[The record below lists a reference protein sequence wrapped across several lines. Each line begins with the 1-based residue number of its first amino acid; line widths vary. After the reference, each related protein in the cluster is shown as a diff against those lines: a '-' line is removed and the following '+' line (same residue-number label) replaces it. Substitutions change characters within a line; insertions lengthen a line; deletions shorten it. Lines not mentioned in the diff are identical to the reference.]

1 MNIYYNLFCPRTFY
15 SLHSC
20 DMSWEVLLQ
29 WRSSQRRAIN
39 QGQCQTSRE
48 LERCFVSATQG
59 FYDAPEHSHMPLE
72 GGKNVTIPEYVVFKE
87 KKKNYMH
94 QGSTTWSSMH
104 GSLLVPIM
112 QWHKI
117 LHAQSKK
124 QGEESLPWIQN
135 QILWDWLEFS
145 NKHLQTLLIQY
156 SIWHIWIKPT
166 LPSCFP
172 TRCLGEQKS
181 TGEAPTKSWHFSKLA
196 GAC

>member
-15 SLHSC
+15 SPHSC

-87 KKKNYMH
+87 KKKTICIKGP
-94 QGSTTWSSMH
+94 QLDLVCRAVFWF
-104 GSLLVPIM
+104 LLC
-112 QWHKI
+112 
-117 LHAQSKK
+117 S
-124 QGEESLPWIQN
+124 
-135 QILWDWLEFS
+135 D
-145 NKHLQTLLIQY
+145 
-156 SIWHIWIKPT
+156 
-166 LPSCFP
+166 
-172 TRCLGEQKS
+172 
-181 TGEAPTKSWHFSKLA
+181 TKSYMLNLRNRVKNPYPGYRIKSCEIGWNSVINIYRPYWFNIQFDIF
-196 GAC
+196 G